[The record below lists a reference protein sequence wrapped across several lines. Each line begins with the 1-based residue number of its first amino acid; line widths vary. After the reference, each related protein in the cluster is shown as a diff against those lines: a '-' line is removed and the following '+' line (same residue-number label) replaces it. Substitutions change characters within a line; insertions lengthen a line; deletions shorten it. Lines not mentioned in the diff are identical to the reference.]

1 MQPNAIIAICSGVGF
16 AWVFNFQPIRKA
28 LGRQRNVTASA
39 LALLLL
45 SAQLGA
51 NYQSRDESD
60 NVAVM
65 EFGYDIVNGLPPDAI
80 LLTLGDLPGN
90 SARYLH
96 HCEGVR
102 SDLRIIDLEMMTFDW
117 YVPMLKDKFPGV
129 KFPGDRYSLEQGGFA
144 MKQFFDEN
152 YDNFPIFVFQHVNPQ
167 DTTWQADYDVWHYGL
182 THKVVR
188 KDYVLNVQEW
198 FNNATAALPYVST
211 AVSHLILL
219 PSRAPTRSRL
229 DRQQGDT
236 HTL

>member
-1 MQPNAIIAICSGVGF
+1 MAVHIIMARLVPHFTRHFLC
-16 AWVFNFQPIRKA
+16 WQ
-28 LGRQRNVTASA
+28 
-39 LALLLL
+39 
-45 SAQLGA
+45 
-51 NYQSRDESD
+51 
-60 NVAVM
+60 
-65 EFGYDIVNGLPPDAI
+65 DAI